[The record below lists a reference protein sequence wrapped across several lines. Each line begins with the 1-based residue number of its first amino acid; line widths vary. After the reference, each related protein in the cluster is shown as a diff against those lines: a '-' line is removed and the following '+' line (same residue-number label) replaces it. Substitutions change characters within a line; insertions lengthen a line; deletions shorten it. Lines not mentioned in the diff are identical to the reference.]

1 MEKEQFD
8 FLRSEI
14 ADLKEDMDEVK
25 GDVKEILIN
34 HLPHMM
40 VEIATLKVK
49 AGIWGA
55 IAGALPATIISV
67 IAFLIMLSQFGT

>member
-55 IAGALPATIISV
+55 FSAAVISTITFI
-67 IAFLIMLSQFGT
+67 ILLLKFGNF